1 MQSSIFGDLAIV
13 VGIILAA
20 AALFIAMVGFGFFL
34 GRKTIIP
41 YERKAEVFDPGEP
54 GLFEHDPY
62 EVAMSDP
69 RDLKGLK

>member
-1 MQSSIFGDLAIV
+1 
-13 VGIILAA
+13 
-20 AALFIAMVGFGFFL
+20 MVGFGFYL

-69 RDLKGLK
+69 RDLKDLK